1 VARIHE
7 CSLKGIELV
16 AFNLFRVFSGIDG
29 PGCELEFHSQPNN
42 KARWMKLARHILG
55 LSGQS
60 WLKEES
66 RPGQL

>member
-1 VARIHE
+1 MARIHE
-7 CSLKGIELV
+7 CGLKGTELV

-29 PGCELEFHSQPNN
+29 PGSELEFHSQPNN
-42 KARWMKLARHILG
+42 KARWMRLARHILG

-66 RPGQL
+66 NPGPI

>member
-29 PGCELEFHSQPNN
+29 PGSELEFHSQRNN
-42 KARWMKLARHILG
+42 KARWMRLARHILG
-55 LSGQS
+55 VSGQN
-60 WLKEES
+60 WFKEES
-66 RPGQL
+66 NPGPL